1 MNKQAVIDENTQKT
15 RPQGSERPPHMRRK
29 KENTALLGVLRIT
42 MLSVIGVILLL
53 GTMLL
58 VLPMFRVKTV
68 VVEGN
73 SRHTQEEIVA
83 AAEIT
88 EGCEILTLDKNDIGK
103 KIFEACEYVSAV
115 KLVRYFSTVKIV
127 VTEAENVSYTG
138 SNGLYYAFDRD
149 FRVLSVSEN
158 ESDFE
163 GFCKMELPAVASVCI
178 GEPLRFQNEALDL
191 GYIGTLWKA
200 LDEKGIYNSVT
211 EIDAAK
217 KYSVAYIVGDGCR
230 VELGKVDDM
239 DMKLS
244 LVDEILSRKG
254 ETDRAG
260 AVINVSDLQKPTY
273 RVIGDSEVLSA

>member
-1 MNKQAVIDENTQKT
+1 MDENTQKT
-15 RPQGSERPPHMRRK
+15 RTQGGDRPPHMRHK
-29 KENTALLGVLRIT
+29 KENTALLGVLRVT
-42 MLSVIGVILLL
+42 MLSVIAVIMLL
-53 GTMLL
+53 GALLL

-73 SRHTQEEIVA
+73 SRHSVEEIVA
-83 AAEIT
+83 AAEIP
-88 EGCEILTLDKNDIGK
+88 EGCEILTLDKSAIGK
-103 KIFEACEYVSAV
+103 KIFAACEYVNSV
-115 KLVRYFSTVKIV
+115 KMVRYFSTVKIV

-149 FRVLSVSEN
+149 FRVLSVSQN

-163 GFCKMELPAVASVCI
+163 GFCKMELPAVAGVAI
-178 GEPLRFQNEALDL
+178 GEPLRFQNGELDIGYINALWTALD
-191 GYIGTLWKA
+191 A
-200 LDEKGIYNSVT
+200 KGIYESVT
-211 EIDAAK
+211 LIDASK
-217 KYSVAYIVGDGCR
+217 KYSVAYVVGDGFR

-254 ETDRAG
+254 ETNSVG